1 MGLQNKFTV
10 LIKEKKS
17 QQWTATTSIADH
29 KQQVVSELT
38 TYYLQNNWT
47 YFAQLF
53 SKDDNISNNS
63 FPFKTI
69 SFKKGIRNY
78 YG

>member
-1 MGLQNKFTV
+1 M
-10 LIKEKKS
+10 KEKKG
-17 QQWTATTSIADH
+17 QQWTATTSMAHH
-29 KQQVVSELT
+29 KQQVVRELT
-38 TYYLQNNWT
+38 TYYLQNKWT

-69 SFKKGIRNY
+69 SFKNGICNY
-78 YG
+78 YR